1 MELIEMFWIIIF
13 FLKLFLL
20 EISTVKKNNEV
31 NKHVSM
37 NYVYN
42 FWNETNLVT
51 TQLIKTTVYCLI

>member
-31 NKHVSM
+31 NKHMSM
-37 NYVYN
+37 N
-42 FWNETNLVT
+42 
-51 TQLIKTTVYCLI
+51 